1 VRERRNIKHR
11 TNTVACKHKSLLRQH
26 ETTINPTRDT
36 TRCSFV
42 FTMQQQSGNVFRQF
56 FSSRSLMRHPFF
68 SYVFVFHDRRHK
80 AKELL
85 SRCGLDRRRKFF
97 VLVLLFLFV
106 NSPRM
111 CKRKKKVG
119 NTIAKSL
126 VGGKK
131 ALSDG

>member
-1 VRERRNIKHR
+1 MFIRVHHATTKRQRFSTIFLF
-11 TNTVACKHKSLLRQH
+11 SLSHAASYMR
-26 ETTINPTRDT
+26 
-36 TRCSFV
+36 SSAV
-42 FTMQQQSGNVFRQF
+42 KM
-56 FSSRSLMRHPFF
+56 FSTFLRHPFF